1 MPNSNDAQRMSEH
14 VVYEVGGILYE
25 GFWSKVADNAPL
37 VLLVHAWGGLTEYEK
52 TRASMLSDLGYNVFA
67 LDLFGQGVRPTEIAE
82 KRQHMQALYRNRDK
96 LRLLMNAGKN
106 TASELGGDTENMVV
120 MGYCFGG
127 AAVLEMARAGVDA
140 RGVVSFHGALA
151 TPEEQ
156 DYAATTA
163 PILIFHGC
171 EDTIVPM
178 SDVEQ
183 LTQQL
188 ESHHV
193 PHEII
198 TFGGAPHAFT
208 VFDTENYHK
217 EADEQ
222 SWHRFIDF
230 LAERT
235 Q

>member
-1 MPNSNDAQRMSEH
+1 MPMNNDVQQKSQN
-14 VVYEVGGILYE
+14 VVYEVEGILYE
-25 GFWSKVADNAPL
+25 GFWSQVDDDAPL
-37 VLLVHAWGGLTEYEK
+37 ILLVHAWGGLTEYEK
-52 TRASMLSDLGYNVFA
+52 TRASMLSELGYNVFA
-67 LDLFGQGVRPTEIAE
+67 LDLFGQGVRPTELE
-82 KRQHMQALYRNRDK
+82 DKRQHMQALYRNRDK
-96 LRLLMNAGKN
+96 LRLLMEAGKK
-106 TASELGGDTENMVV
+106 TAGELGGHLDNMVL

-127 AAVLEMARAGVDA
+127 AAVLESARAGMQA
-140 RGVVSFHGALA
+140 RGFASFHGALA
-151 TPEEQ
+151 TPDDQ
-156 DYAATTA
+156 DYSLTTA

-198 TFGGAPHAFT
+198 TYGGAPHAFT
-208 VFDTENYHK
+208 VFDTENYHPD
-217 EADEQ
+217 ADEQ